1 MKQQQGAALV
11 IVMALLSGALMLG
24 MSGMQ
29 SALIDERL
37 AGNYRASVQS
47 QMSGEGFIA
56 GAVSDENNDNL
67 TEFLKNSLADLDDGE
82 SKTLSEDEL
91 IALSGNRLS
100 EDDSNLIVNVS
111 RSGDQITLEAWGA
124 QAGAKAPT
132 VITFNA
138 SGAAQ
143 NFRSPFLA
151 CRQVLLN
158 GSSLAASC
166 SSNDTVCSQD
176 PAGFISADSQTY
188 NLLYN
193 LGSEQ
198 GDRITLDGDADAYG
212 NVRSQRD
219 IILTGSSVITGNAY
233 AQGAIIHGGGT
244 RVWGEEVITESS
256 PQRCDLYLD
265 SQGLSVE
272 VENLKQQ
279 YGDSVGN
286 IKMGT
291 DKRRQWALTPEGLF
305 FYDEETRSSGSPV
318 FSQCRF
324 FDLPCILNF
333 FVNFFRGLLGFNICN
348 NNYVSCDSSQ
358 VGWTEHSQVIDNTIV
373 VNNLTLTGNP
383 TFIVSGLE
391 SDSQA
396 NPAQLRMVVEGEFN
410 VSGGGRNGLVVEDNA
425 HLELFVKGKTELGSN
440 FQLGDTKPTR
450 AGAPPLTI
458 NSSYSGAGDAV
469 AVSNGS
475 HLVGNIYAPG
485 GRVSVNSSRVT
496 GSIWAQEI
504 NALNDSQII
513 YNEANVV
520 ADSQAIEIEA
530 AGESGTGFNWQ
541 WR

>member
-47 QMSGEGFIA
+47 QMSGEGFVA

-91 IALSGNRLS
+91 IALSGNHLS
-100 EDDSNLIVNVS
+100 EADSNLIVNVS
-111 RSGDQITLEAWGA
+111 RSGDQVTLEAWGA

-138 SGAAQ
+138 SGTAQ

-151 CRQVLLN
+151 CRQILLN
-158 GSSLAASC
+158 GSSLAASYR
-166 SSNDTVCSQD
+166 SNED
-176 PAGFISADSQTY
+176 PAEFISADSQTY

-198 GDRITLDGDADAYG
+198 GDNITLDVDADVYG

-219 IILTGSSVITGNAY
+219 ILLTGSSSIRGDAY
-233 AQGAIIHGGGT
+233 AQGAIIHGGET
-244 RVWGEEVITESS
+244 RVWGEELITESS

-272 VENLKQQ
+272 VENLKQR

-305 FYDEETRSSGSPV
+305 FYDEETRSSGPPV
-318 FSQCRF
+318 FSQCGFLDFR
-324 FDLPCILNF
+324 CIVNF
-333 FVNFFRGLLGFNICN
+333 FVNFFRNLLGFNICN

-358 VGWTEHSQVIDNTIV
+358 AGWTKHSQIIDNTIV
-373 VNNLTLTGNP
+373 VNNLMLTGNP
-383 TFIVSGLE
+383 TFIISGLE
-391 SDSQA
+391 SDTQV
-396 NPAQLRMVVEGEFN
+396 NPAQLRMVVEGEFS
-410 VSGGGRNGLVVEDNA
+410 VSGDGRNGLVVEDNA
-425 HLELFVKGKTELGSN
+425 QLELFVKGKTELGSN
-440 FQLGDTKPTR
+440 CQLGDTKPTR
-450 AGAPPLTI
+450 AGTPPLTI

-469 AVSNGS
+469 AVNSGS
-475 HLVGNIYAPG
+475 HLVGNIYAPAG
-485 GRVSVNSSRVT
+485 KVSVNSSRVT

-504 NALNDSQII
+504 NVLNNSYII
-513 YNEANVV
+513 YNEVNVV
-520 ADSQAIEIEA
+520 ADSQAIETET
-530 AGESGTGFNWQ
+530 AGESGNGFNWQ